1 MITVEMPLKS
11 LTLEI
16 DTLEELSDADKDME
30 YRRLYIRGALDAL
43 RWIRDGQDKPSHNPG
58 FPIYAVEQH

>member
-1 MITVEMPLKS
+1 MITVEMSLRS

-16 DTLEELSDADKDME
+16 DTLEELRDADME
-30 YRRLYIRGALDAL
+30 YRRLYIQGALDAL
-43 RWIRDGQDKPSHNPG
+43 KWIRDGQDKPSHNPG